1 MLSLHLQGPDTDR
14 KAVDEIRRAVKGEA
28 ETTVRLLNYR
38 KNGEPFWNMF
48 TIAPMADAD
57 GRNRFFI
64 GIQVCPCL
72 LFKVACTGCCH
83 RHSQP
88 PGRGHLGCG

>member
-1 MLSLHLQGPDTDR
+1 M
-14 KAVDEIRRAVKGEA
+14 DEIRQAVKSEA

-57 GRNRFFI
+57 GKNRFFI
-64 GIQVCPCL
+64 GIQVRSVQRTATARQAYCTL
-72 LFKVACTGCCH
+72 LCSSPETEEQ
-83 RHSQP
+83 RE
-88 PGRGHLGCG
+88 R

>member
-1 MLSLHLQGPDTDR
+1 M
-14 KAVDEIRRAVKGEA
+14 KGEA

-57 GRNRFFI
+57 GKNRFFI
-64 GIQVCPCL
+64 GIQVRS
-72 LFKVACTGCCH
+72 VQRTAGT
-83 RHSQP
+83 
-88 PGRGHLGCG
+88 